1 MDDLRD
7 EIAAHAARLVV
18 EDGLEYGQAK
28 QRAARDLGLSPR
40 QAQWPDNLAVEQ
52 AVREYLALFCA
63 DSQPAELALLRGVA
77 RRWMQRLAPLRPH
90 LCGAVWRGTATRHS
104 ALRLELYTDD
114 PKSAELELLNQGL
127 DFEVGSTRGPR
138 GETVDVLML
147 DDRCPEL
154 GSGLAGRVSLHLTVL
169 DHDDLRGALK
179 PDASG
184 QTWRGDLAAL
194 ERRMADAA
202 S

>member
-1 MDDLRD
+1 
-7 EIAAHAARLVV
+7 
-18 EDGLEYGQAK
+18 
-28 QRAARDLGLSPR
+28 
-40 QAQWPDNLAVEQ
+40 
-52 AVREYLALFCA
+52 
-63 DSQPAELALLRGVA
+63 
-77 RRWMQRLAPLRPH
+77 
-90 LCGAVWRGTATRHS
+90 
-104 ALRLELYTDD
+104 
-114 PKSAELELLNQGL
+114 
-127 DFEVGSTRGPR
+127 
-138 GETVDVLML
+138 VDVLML